1 MIGRGR
7 SALAPLPVVAGA
19 AIAALTLIPFG
30 YIVVAAYD
38 MGLDQLLDL
47 LIRPRVGELLSNT
60 VLLLVGTVALTLVI
74 GVGGALA
81 VVRTDLPWPLLWHAL
96 LSAPLAIPA
105 FVNSYGWV
113 SLTHAVQSY
122 PGAVLVVSLSYYP
135 LVYLPVVASLSVLD
149 AASEEVAWSLG
160 RSRARTVLTV
170 VLPRIAPAVLGGALL
185 VSLHVLAEFGA
196 LQLLAF
202 QTFTTAIYGQY
213 RSAFASEG
221 GTVLAGVLVTVC
233 VLLLTLELLA
243 RGRRRWARVG
253 SGTGRPAEPVRLG
266 RARLP
271 LVAGLTGLVALT
283 LGVPLYAL
291 GRWLVLGTS
300 TELVL
305 SELLSAFGS
314 TLGLALA
321 GALITTTLA
330 LVPAWLAVR
339 RRGVVAVLLER
350 ATYTA
355 NALPGIVVAL
365 ALVWVTIR
373 VVPSI
378 YQTLPVL
385 LAAYAILF
393 LPRAVVSVRASL
405 EHAPVGLEEISH
417 SLGQSS
423 WSTFRRVT
431 VPLVTPGLG
440 AGAALTFL
448 AISTE
453 LTATL
458 ILAPTGTST
467 LATQFWSDSSA
478 VRYGAAAPYALMLIL
493 VSLPA
498 TWLLAR
504 QAQPR
509 ESS

>member
-1 MIGRGR
+1 MNPRGR
-7 SALAPLPVVAGA
+7 TALSPLPLVIGA
-19 AIAALTLIPFG
+19 AVAALTLIPFG
-30 YIVVAAYD
+30 YVLVATVD
-38 MGLDQLLDL
+38 MGLTQLLEL
-47 LIRPRVGELLSNT
+47 LLRPRVGELLSNT
-60 VLLLVGTVALTLVI
+60 VLLLLGTVALSLVL

-81 VVRTDLPWPLLWHAL
+81 VVRTDVPFPLVWHAL

-160 RSRARTVLTV
+160 RSRVRTVATV

-185 VSLHVLAEFGA
+185 VALHVLAEFGA

-221 GTVLAGVLVTVC
+221 GTVLAGVLVTAC

-271 LVAGLTGLVALT
+271 VVLVLVGVVALT

-291 GRWLVLGTS
+291 GRWLVLGSS
-300 TELVL
+300 TEFVT
-305 SELLSAFGS
+305 SELASAFGS
-314 TLGLALA
+314 TLGLAA
-321 GALITTTLA
+321 GGALLTTLLA
-330 LVPAWLAVR
+330 LAPAWLAVR
-339 RRGVVAVLLER
+339 RRGMLAVLLER

-393 LPRAVVSVRASL
+393 LPRAVVSVRSSL
-405 EHAPVGLEEISH
+405 EHAPVVLEEISH

-423 WSTFRRVT
+423 WNTFRRVT
-431 VPLVTPGLG
+431 VPLVAPGLG

-467 LATQFWSDSSA
+467 LATEFWSDSSA
-478 VRYGAAAPYALMLIL
+478 VRYGAAAPYALLLIL

>member
-1 MIGRGR
+1 M
-7 SALAPLPVVAGA
+7 
-19 AIAALTLIPFG
+19 
-30 YIVVAAYD
+30 
-38 MGLDQLLDL
+38 
-47 LIRPRVGELLSNT
+47 
-60 VLLLVGTVALTLVI
+60 
-74 GVGGALA
+74 
-81 VVRTDLPWPLLWHAL
+81 
-96 LSAPLAIPA
+96 
-105 FVNSYGWV
+105 
-113 SLTHAVQSY
+113 
-122 PGAVLVVSLSYYP
+122 VSLSYYP

-149 AASEEVAWSLG
+149 AAGEEVAWSLG
-160 RSRARTVLTV
+160 RSRARTIVTV

-221 GTVLAGVLVTVC
+221 GTVLAGVLVTAC

-253 SGTGRPAEPVRLG
+253 SGTSRPAEPVRLG

-271 LVAGLTGLVALT
+271 LLAALTGLVALT

-300 TELVL
+300 TEFVA
-305 SELLSAFGS
+305 SELLAAFGG
-314 TLGLALA
+314 TLGLALG
-321 GALITTTLA
+321 GALITTALA
-330 LVPAWLAVR
+330 LAPAWLAVR
-339 RRGVVAVLLER
+339 RRGTVAVLLER

-405 EHAPVGLEEISH
+405 EQAPVVLEEISH
-417 SLGQSS
+417 SLGQS
-423 WSTFRRVT
+423 TLVDLPPGDRAAGRPRARRGCRADLPCHQHRADRDLDPRPDRHDHAGHPVL
-431 VPLVTPGLG
+431 VRLVLGPLRRRR
-440 AGAALTFL
+440 
-448 AISTE
+448 
-453 LTATL
+453 
-458 ILAPTGTST
+458 
-467 LATQFWSDSSA
+467 A
-478 VRYGAAAPYALMLIL
+478 VRPAADPR
-493 VSLPA
+493 LPA
-498 TWLLAR
+498 RHVVAR
-504 QAQPR
+504 ASGTTQEVVMSDVRIEGLTKSYGDQRVLQGLDLHVPGRVAHVGPR
-509 ESS
+509 AVGLRQEHPAADRGGLRPARCRQRPRRRPAR